1 MEMKYNDKFDADQ
14 QVDLE
19 ERIAALIFDEGEGP
33 FGELAVNEESA
44 NEQNKKILQMVVAEL
59 RPDLVAHKWRISDG
73 NATEIYEDWDDVC
86 YAAEQWY
93 YYLPEEIFPCG
104 RMKDEDIPSVDFSEI
119 PESHVE
125 TLNEAIRAWEEKIA
139 HAAGFKDFYGH
150 GNYAVS
156 AASEMGLNLTVE
168 EVEE

>member
-19 ERIAALIFDEGEGP
+19 ERIAAIIFDEAEVGP
-33 FGELAVNEESA
+33 FGNESVEEQSA
-44 NEQNKKILQMVVAEL
+44 NDLSKKILQMVVAEL
-59 RPDLVAHKWRISDG
+59 RPDLVAKKWRISDG
-73 NATEIYEDWDDVC
+73 NTTEIYEDWGELIS
-86 YAAEQWY
+86 AAENWY
-93 YYLPEEIFPCG
+93 NYMLEDGTPEVIYY
-104 RMKDEDIPSVDFSEI
+104 MAYYFSEI
-119 PESHVE
+119 PEGDVE
-125 TLNEAIRAWEEKIA
+125 TLNSAIRAWEEKIA

-150 GNYAVS
+150 GNYTVS